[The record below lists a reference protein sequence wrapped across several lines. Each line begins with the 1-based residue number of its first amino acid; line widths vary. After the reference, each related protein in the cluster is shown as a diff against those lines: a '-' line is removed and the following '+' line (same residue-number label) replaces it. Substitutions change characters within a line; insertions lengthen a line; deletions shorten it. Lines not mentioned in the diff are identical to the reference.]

1 MYCRVYWEITS
12 ADPFTQAQ
20 LKELT
25 LARGF
30 KPGFHGATT
39 LPMYSHLTRGGYACP
54 LALSRVLAGLVLR
67 AQLVRCFQ
75 SLSGR
80 CTLLHAPVGL
90 PCTLCW
96 SPAAFDATASAL
108 CLQRAMTPQDSAL
121 FRVVGAC

>member
-1 MYCRVYWEITS
+1 MGVVSKTVISRVWCSKLCLVGCGTS
-12 ADPFTQAQ
+12 TVEFIGKYLSGSLHSGPTP
-20 LKELT
+20 KECS

-80 CTLLHAPVGL
+80 CTFSVLVYS
-90 PCTLCW
+90 TVI
-96 SPAAFDATASAL
+96 
-108 CLQRAMTPQDSAL
+108 R
-121 FRVVGAC
+121 

>member
-1 MYCRVYWEITS
+1 MDGADSRPYCCFDAPGTHMCLVRTVQYSRVYWEITS

-67 AQLVRCFQ
+67 AQL
-75 SLSGR
+75 
-80 CTLLHAPVGL
+80 
-90 PCTLCW
+90 
-96 SPAAFDATASAL
+96 
-108 CLQRAMTPQDSAL
+108 
-121 FRVVGAC
+121 

>member
-1 MYCRVYWEITS
+1 MPKGKTQKQHKSGLHVQYSRVYWEITS

-80 CTLLHAPVGL
+80 CTFSVLVYS
-90 PCTLCW
+90 TVI
-96 SPAAFDATASAL
+96 
-108 CLQRAMTPQDSAL
+108 R
-121 FRVVGAC
+121 